1 MPTKPDTTETVT
13 GKYSRYEEGLDPRD
27 ISVQLSELLVAT
39 SDATDTLI
47 PGSVQEVLKMVR
59 DKLNMDVV
67 FVSEFV
73 DGQRVIRQV
82 ECRGNPPVLSAGQAD
97 APPVLITAPNL
108 IAVREYLRD
117 RPEVRPL
124 IILDGARSFE
134 HQPEILDNLLDG
146 NENPAL
152 SFVER
157 MEQEFLL
164 PLVKRDFRGWTWSEG
179 DLREISVLND
189 PGKSAPESGAF
200 GPLCHAL
207 GNFTQHHLDLLVCPD
222 EEIELAAEALHEF
235 LRPLNNRSNSGL

>member
-1 MPTKPDTTETVT
+1 MPTKPDTTETVP

-97 APPVLITAPNL
+97 PLEATWCQRIVDGRLPYIMNNVPLLAETLSIPPTDLKIGSHLATPIVL
-108 IAVREYLRD
+108 
-117 RPEVRPL
+117 
-124 IILDGARSFE
+124 S
-134 HQPEILDNLLDG
+134 
-146 NENPAL
+146 
-152 SFVER
+152 
-157 MEQEFLL
+157 
-164 PLVKRDFRGWTWSEG
+164 
-179 DLREISVLND
+179 
-189 PGKSAPESGAF
+189 SGRIYGTF
-200 GPLCHAL
+200 
-207 GNFTQHHLDLLVCPD
+207 
-222 EEIELAAEALHEF
+222 
-235 LRPLNNRSNSGL
+235 